1 MSTPSYAD
9 SGRGVYVEKPK
20 SNVYT
25 VLLALAL
32 LALIIACI
40 FLLLEMNDY
49 EFDRRAPAASAAGA
63 MAWDAVRGYLA

>member
-9 SGRGVYVEKPK
+9 PGRGVYVEKPK

-32 LALIIACI
+32 LALIIACV
-40 FLLLEMNDY
+40 FLLLEMNAY
-49 EFDRRAPAASAAGA
+49 EFDRRAPAASAAGSI
-63 MAWDAVRGYLA
+63 AWDAVRGFLA

>member
-1 MSTPSYAD
+1 VSTPGYAD

-32 LALIIACI
+32 LSLIIACI
-40 FLLLEMNDY
+40 FLLLEMNAY
-49 EFDRRAPAASAAGA
+49 EFDRRATA
-63 MAWDAVRGYLA
+63 MNTGRMALDAVRTWLA

>member
-1 MSTPSYAD
+1 MSTPGYD

-20 SNVYT
+20 TNIYT

-40 FLLLEMNDY
+40 FLLLEMNRY
-49 EFDRRAPAASAAGA
+49 EFDRRAPSASAAGTIV
-63 MAWDAVRGYLA
+63 WDAVRTYVA